1 MIVDKWR
8 QSHAHNQGLS
18 KLIVITPD
26 DKNDMQQLNV
36 VIGEQENMNVLQIH

>member
-26 DKNDMQQLNV
+26 DKNDM
-36 VIGEQENMNVLQIH
+36 